1 MLIRCKNT
9 FFANI
14 FAVSQDTLTK
24 LDTDLDE
31 VNRMT

>member
-1 MLIRCKNT
+1 MQKY

-24 LDTDLDE
+24 LDMNLDLDE
-31 VNRMT
+31 VNHMT